1 MRIALDARKLHDFGI
16 GTYIRNLVRELALL
30 DPTTEYVLF
39 ARPADLAEV
48 AATGTNVRAVAEKAG
63 PYSIGEQWRLP
74 LAARRAGADLF
85 HAPHYVLPPLIPGPT
100 VVTIHDC
107 IHLRFPQNL
116 PSRAAWVYAHTMI
129 RVAARKASRI
139 LTVSEASKRDILHYT
154 GVHPEKVVVIH
165 NGLDARFATAP
176 DDEALERVRT
186 RFDLSHPFVLYV
198 GNIKP
203 HKNLE
208 RLIEAFA
215 LARAGGP
222 DDLRLVVIGDE
233 ISKYPGCASRC
244 IVIASTST
252 CGSSASSR
260 RRHWWPSTG
269 WPGPSCSR
277 RCTRAS
283 ACRRSRRW
291 PISPRWSPPTCR
303 RCPRWWATPPCWSI
317 RTTATPIAD
326 GIRRVVSDEALR
338 QQLIARGRLRVQE
351 FSWRKAAARTLER
364 LSRRAE
370 LTVMRVA
377 LVHDWLTGMRGG
389 EKALEQIA
397 ALFPG
402 ADIFTLVHVPGS
414 VSPALEAP
422 SDPHRV
428 HPAAALRRPRVSALP
443 AALSGGDRTPR
454 PDAGS
459 TWW

>member
-39 ARPADLAEV
+39 ARPADVAEV
-48 AATGTNVRAVAEKAG
+48 AATGTNVRAVAEKAR

-107 IHLRFPQNL
+107 IHLRFPQHL

-154 GVHPEKVVVIH
+154 GVHPDKVIVIP

-176 DDEALERVRT
+176 DEEALERVST

-233 ISKYPGCASRC
+233 ISKYPGLRQSVHRHRLDKHVRFFGFQPAATLVAFYRLARVFVFPSLYEGFGLPPLEAMANLTP
-244 IVIASTST
+244 VVTSNL
-252 CGSSASSR
+252 SSMPEVVGDAAVLVDPYDS
-260 RRHWWPSTG
+260 H
-269 WPGPSCSR
+269 
-277 RCTRAS
+277 A
-283 ACRRSRRW
+283 
-291 PISPRWSPPTCR
+291 
-303 RCPRWWATPPCWSI
+303 
-317 RTTATPIAD
+317 IAD
-326 GIRRVVSDEALR
+326 GIRRVVGDEALR

-351 FSWRKAAARTLER
+351 FSWRKAAARTLEVYR
-364 LSRRAE
+364 
-370 LTVMRVA
+370 
-377 LVHDWLTGMRGG
+377 D
-389 EKALEQIA
+389 
-397 ALFPG
+397 
-402 ADIFTLVHVPGS
+402 
-414 VSPALEAP
+414 
-422 SDPHRV
+422 
-428 HPAAALRRPRVSALP
+428 
-443 AALSGGDRTPR
+443 ALSSR
-454 PDAGS
+454 
-459 TWW
+459 